1 MALQSKIGWHFLSLK
16 RFQLLSRVLVSMDN
30 IIGLYVSS
38 RHLEWKQCVGR
49 CQLRER
55 YFFFCAYPPHQE
67 FCMNLLHRL
76 TVSVLLITA
85 PWSSAFA
92 QEVFKIGLILPMTG
106 QQATTG
112 KQIEAAAK
120 LFMAQN
126 GNKVAGRTVELII
139 KDDGGMPDAAKRIAQ
154 ELVVNDK
161 VGALG
166 GFGLTPLALA
176 TAPIATQSKTPMV
189 VMAAATSIITEA
201 SPFIVRTS
209 FTLAQCSV
217 AMGDWAPK
225 NGIKRVVT
233 LVSDYGPGI
242 DAERFFKERFLLN
255 SGQIIESLRVPL
267 RNPDFAPFLQKVR
280 DLKPDALFV
289 FVPSGAGAAVMKQ
302 FLERGMDKAGI
313 RLIGTGDLTDD
324 DQLNDMGEGSLG
336 VVTSHHYS
344 AMHPSAVNK
353 KFVEAFKKANNG
365 MRPNFMAVGGYDGM
379 RVIYD
384 ALKATKGGQGGGEAL
399 LAAMKGQIFES
410 PRGQVFIDAQTRDIV
425 QDIYLRRVEKKNGE
439 LYNVEFDVIKGV
451 KDPGKTK

>member
-1 MALQSKIGWHFLSLK
+1 MKTFLNLRALMLTLGMTAMAAQ
-16 RFQLLSRVLVSMDN
+16 
-30 IIGLYVSS
+30 
-38 RHLEWKQCVGR
+38 
-49 CQLRER
+49 
-55 YFFFCAYPPHQE
+55 
-67 FCMNLLHRL
+67 
-76 TVSVLLITA
+76 
-85 PWSSAFA
+85 A
-92 QEVFKIGLILPMTG
+92 QESFKIGLILPMTG

-112 KQIEAAAK
+112 KQIEAAAR

-126 GNKVAGRTVELII
+126 GDKVAGRKVELII
-139 KDDGGMPDAAKRIAQ
+139 KDDGGIPDAAKRIAQ

-161 VGALG
+161 VGVLG

-242 DAERFFKERFLLN
+242 DAERFFKERMLLN
-255 SGQIIESLRVPL
+255 SGQVIESLRVPL

-313 RLIGTGDLTDD
+313 KLIGTGDLTDD
-324 DQLNDMGEGSLG
+324 DQLNDMGEGALG

-344 AMHPSAVNK
+344 AVHPSAVNK
-353 KFVEAFKKANNG
+353 KFVDAFKKANNG

-379 RVIYD
+379 RVIYE
-384 ALKATKGGQGGGEAL
+384 ALKNTKGGQGGGEAL

-410 PRGQVFIDAQTRDIV
+410 PRGQIFIDAQTRDIV
-425 QDIYLRRVEKKNGE
+425 QNIYLRRVEKKDGE
-439 LYNVEFDVIKGV
+439 LYNVEFDVIKEV